1 MGNVRLEDCGKADKM
16 QVIETVNEDCI
27 HSDCI
32 YRMQFYGS
40 TEFCAYLLVTGE
52 MRGCPIS
59 QCSRYRIGD
68 KRVVIDK
75 ATLSYRWIIRD
86 DE

>member
-1 MGNVRLEDCGKADKM
+1 MD
-16 QVIETVNEDCI
+16 VIETVNEHC
-27 HSDCI
+27 SRNDCI

-52 MRGCPIS
+52 LRGCPIS
-59 QCSRYRIGD
+59 QCGRYRIGD

-75 ATLSYRWIIRD
+75 ATLSYRWILSD